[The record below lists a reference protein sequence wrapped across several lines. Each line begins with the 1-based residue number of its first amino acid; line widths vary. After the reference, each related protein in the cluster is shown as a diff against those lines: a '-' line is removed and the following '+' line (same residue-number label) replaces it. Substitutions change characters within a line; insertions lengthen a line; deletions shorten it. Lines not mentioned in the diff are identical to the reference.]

1 MRIRH
6 IVGALLN
13 RENTPALRSYATF
26 ADALRDSDTYEDS
39 QLIEVVK
46 EKTKRYRDTLASSTA
61 RAVTTRQAVQNMFVL
76 SYVEPQRKINVLEI
90 GGACGASY
98 FETKHLLPNR
108 IAHWSIAETPVMA
121 AAGAGLNSD
130 ASVNSDPGL
139 SFHSDLAAAAAQL
152 ASRDLAVAQGVL
164 QYAGDPLQMLRA
176 LFELQFSFVYV
187 TRTAVADV
195 HSPVFI
201 KQDTEL
207 AAHGPGHLPNAPKGR
222 STQPM
227 TLVSRKSL
235 LSVVPANYEIVF
247 EFDEAGERILS
258 IEDDRV
264 TVRDVGFLARLQPH

>member
-61 RAVTTRQAVQNMFVL
+61 RTVTTRQAVQNMFVL

-108 IAHWSIAETPVMA
+108 IAHWSIAETPAMA
-121 AAGAGLNSD
+121 AAGADLNSD
-130 ASVNSDPGL
+130 PAL
-139 SFHSDLAAAAAQL
+139 SFHSDVTAAAAQL

-195 HSPVFI
+195 GSPVFI

-207 AAHGPGHLPNAPKGR
+207 AAHGPGYLPNAPKGR